1 MSAGQPSLT
10 TAAGHP
16 APTAAAGR
24 ARDTAGA
31 PARRLPHHRR
41 VLAVCAHPD
50 DETFGLGALTS
61 AFVEDGARVELL
73 CLTAGEAST
82 LGAGDDLG
90 PRRSRELGCA
100 ARLLGITRVVLGDHP
115 DGGLE
120 AVPLQVLADEVVRVA
135 GDADAL
141 LVFDDGGITGHPD
154 HQRATDA
161 AIEAARRL
169 AVPVLA
175 WALPQRVADRLGEEL
190 GVPFVGRAD
199 DALTHRVTVDRT
211 RQRAAMACHGSQLND
226 NPVPRRRIELQGP
239 VEHLRTLHDPA
250 RRSGQ

>member
-1 MSAGQPSLT
+1 VNPSGEPT
-10 TAAGHP
+10 HP
-16 APTAAAGR
+16 
-24 ARDTAGA
+24 
-31 PARRLPHHRR
+31 LPRYRR

-50 DETFGLGALTS
+50 DETFGLGAVIS
-61 AFVEDGARVELL
+61 ALVDDGARVELL

-82 LGAGDDLG
+82 LGAGQDLG

-100 ARLLGITRVVLGDHP
+100 ARLLGIERVVLGDHP

-120 AVPLQVLADEVVRVA
+120 AVPLPTLTDEVARVA

-169 AVPVLA
+169 DIPVLA
-175 WALPQRVADRLGEEL
+175 WALPQRVAAQLDEEL
-190 GVPFVGRAD
+190 GVPFVGRTD
-199 DALTHRVTVDRT
+199 DELAHVLEVDRT
-211 RQRAAMACHGSQLND
+211 RQLAAMSCHGSQLAD
-226 NPVPRRRIELQGP
+226 NPVPRRRIQLQGP
-239 VEHLRTLHDPA
+239 VEHLRIVHDPA
-250 RRSGQ
+250 RPRGQ